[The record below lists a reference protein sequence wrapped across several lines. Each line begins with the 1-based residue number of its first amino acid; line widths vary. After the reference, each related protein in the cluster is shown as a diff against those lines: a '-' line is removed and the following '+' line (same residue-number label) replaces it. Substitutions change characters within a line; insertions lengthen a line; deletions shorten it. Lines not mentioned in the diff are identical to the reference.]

1 MAKSRRL
8 DGKPETA
15 ADKRFFDLRIS
26 GYRGPIDQDG
36 RPARWVGKGKNARI
50 VNDKRFVP
58 GKKRGR

>member
-26 GYRGPIDQDG
+26 GYKGPIDQDG
-36 RPARWVGKGKNARI
+36 REARVTGKGKNLRI

-58 GKKRGR
+58 GRKRSR